1 MTEWLETIKSLKL
14 CAGLFYYFLYRVLYV
29 HLLVLHKQTIIRKP
43 RFLMNQIIY
52 KAEVPSWGII
62 NLYNTSNRWIGKD
75 QMYKGTNEKY
85 SMSDVGEDMFDL
97 ASWRISRKK
106 LRTILSNALGRDE
119 KRMIGDKEI
128 ILTMYVNST
137 TGKIDDITFEFFEDS
152 PYRFIPVLT
161 YWKIEQEIKQS
172 IQLTLTDAGRRL
184 NYIYWWSGVKPE
196 L

>member
-1 MTEWLETIKSLKL
+1 MRRIILLFFVLSFVCAFVSVAQTNYYPETKIFNESD
-14 CAGLFYYFLYRVLYV
+14 Y
-29 HLLVLHKQTIIRKP
+29 
-43 RFLMNQIIY
+43 IY

-137 TGKIDDITFEFFEDS
+137 TGMIDDITFEFFEDS

-184 NYIYWWSGVKPE
+184 NYIYWWEGVKPE